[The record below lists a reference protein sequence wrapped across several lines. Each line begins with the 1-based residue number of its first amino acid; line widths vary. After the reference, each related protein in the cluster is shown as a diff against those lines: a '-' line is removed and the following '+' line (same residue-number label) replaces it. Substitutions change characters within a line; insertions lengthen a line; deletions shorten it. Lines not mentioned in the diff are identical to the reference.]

1 VDLKAVIDRLH
12 RVGPPPASGRAVL
25 AAVDAAGR
33 KDATF
38 DPAALRDRDAL
49 ASDDF
54 AQAVCRLG
62 GRLAEA
68 LAFAHAKGVLHCDV
82 KPGNILVTPYGRP
95 LLADFNVAFD
105 RGRKGDDAG
114 LGGTLAY
121 MAPEYLAAVKEKRP
135 DWVDA
140 RCDIF
145 SLGVVLH
152 ELATGVRP
160 PNAPAAADPL
170 DRVPRELAAVVR
182 RCLDPDPGRRYQT
195 ATELA
200 AALAGAWQLLA
211 ARRARPRPG
220 RVERWVAAHPIRALA
235 FAGVLPHVAA
245 SVVNI
250 AYNAVQIVFSE
261 LTAQQQTAFHLVA
274 VAYNLVAYPLFAGA
288 AVVLFRRV
296 ATRFPELP
304 RADGPAVDDLRRRV
318 RRLGWWAIALGAA
331 GWLPGGVVFPLAIDL
346 VAGPLAP
353 HIYAHFV
360 VSFTLSG
367 LIGVVFSYLG
377 VQYVVFR
384 ALLPRVGNPDTFT
397 PAGMWA
403 EVRPLTTLFRP
414 FVLLASAVPLT
425 GAVLLLALTDGGLTL
440 GFRLLAVGL
449 IGLGAFG
456 VALAD
461 RIVGRLSRLAKVW
474 AVDESEEEGRGTAV
488 PGMWEPRRSGVSSA
502 RLS

>member
-1 VDLKAVIDRLH
+1 
-12 RVGPPPASGRAVL
+12 
-25 AAVDAAGR
+25 
-33 KDATF
+33 
-38 DPAALRDRDAL
+38 
-49 ASDDF
+49 
-54 AQAVCRLG
+54 
-62 GRLAEA
+62 
-68 LAFAHAKGVLHCDV
+68 
-82 KPGNILVTPYGRP
+82 
-95 LLADFNVAFD
+95 
-105 RGRKGDDAG
+105 
-114 LGGTLAY
+114 
-121 MAPEYLAAVKEKRP
+121 
-135 DWVDA
+135 
-140 RCDIF
+140 
-145 SLGVVLH
+145 
-152 ELATGVRP
+152 
-160 PNAPAAADPL
+160 
-170 DRVPRELAAVVR
+170 VPRELAAVIR
-182 RCLDPDPGRRYQT
+182 RCLDPDPGCRYQT

-200 AALAGAWQLLA
+200 TSLAGAWQLLA
-211 ARRARPRPG
+211 ARRALPRPG

-261 LTAQQQTAFHLVA
+261 LNAEQQSAFHLVA

-346 VAGPLAP
+346 VAGPLPPNTYP
-353 HIYAHFV
+353 HFI

-384 ALLPRVGNPDTFT
+384 ALLPQVGNPDTFT

-403 EVRPLTTLFRP
+403 EVRPLTTPFRP

-425 GAVLLLALTDGGLTL
+425 GAVLLIALFDGKVDLAFRILT
-440 GFRLLAVGL
+440 AGL
-449 IGLGAFG
+449 IGLGALG

-461 RIVGRLSRLAKVW
+461 RVVGRLNRLAAVW
-474 AVDESEEEGRGTAV
+474 AVRDGDADGAGTAV
-488 PGMWEPRRSGVSSA
+488 PGMWEPRRSGISSA